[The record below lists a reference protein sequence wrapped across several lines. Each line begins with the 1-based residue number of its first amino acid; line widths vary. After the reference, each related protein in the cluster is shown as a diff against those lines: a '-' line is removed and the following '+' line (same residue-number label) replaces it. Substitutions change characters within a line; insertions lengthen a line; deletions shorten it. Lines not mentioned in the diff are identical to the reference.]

1 MRTHESKRTDVENSE
16 QRHVHSGLYFAHVGK
31 GTFIYAFWN
40 IGISCLNIAIS
51 SPVDNPAGLHI
62 NNL

>member
-40 IGISCLNIAIS
+40 IGISCLIIAIS
-51 SPVDNPAGLHI
+51 
-62 NNL
+62 